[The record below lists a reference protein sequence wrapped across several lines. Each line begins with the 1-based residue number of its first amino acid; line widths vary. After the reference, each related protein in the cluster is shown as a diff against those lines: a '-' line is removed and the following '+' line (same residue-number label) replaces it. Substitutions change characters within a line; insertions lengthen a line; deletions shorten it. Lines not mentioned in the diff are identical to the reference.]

1 MWMISSSLD
10 VLLLW
15 FNSLVQLFVTP
26 WTAACQA
33 PLSCSI
39 SQSLHKFMSL
49 ELVMLSNHFILCHPL
64 LLSPSIFSRIKIF
77 SNELA
82 LHVKWPKYW
91 SSPSNEHSVPPMI
104 SFRIDWFDL
113 FEVQG
118 SLKSSPESQFE
129 SISSSPCNLP
139 WASLVAQMVKNLPVM
154 QETWV

>member
-1 MWMISSSLD
+1 MISSSLD

-33 PLSCSI
+33 PLSCTI

-64 LLSPSIFSRIKIF
+64 LLSPLIFSSIKIF
-77 SNELA
+77 SNESA

-113 FEVQG
+113 LEVQG

-129 SISSSPCNLP
+129 SINSPPCSLP